1 VKASMKTTILQIGS
15 TITSRLLAGLL
26 QGAMLVLVAR
36 ATSPHDF
43 GLLSMAVGV
52 GMFAQTALDLGIVTF
67 LLVERASDR
76 GSRLLSGALVWNGR
90 TSLLLVG
97 VASLAIISISTLTG
111 AATLVLLP
119 LAIWIGAERNAE
131 AWLAIVYADGDW
143 IETAA
148 NLVIRRAIS
157 LVLLIALLGLNIQ
170 PLLAFSIAWGSASL
184 IGAVVARVRIA
195 RLVDPGDSLSFSQLL
210 SHTAPYWATT
220 AAMNSNTLDSLVVG
234 AVAGAQQSGLFSI
247 ASRLTNAL
255 RIIPTSVARAIL
267 PLAARRRASGE
278 SSGPLYLLIALT
290 IGSMTFIYILLMLGA
305 PYFVPRLLGENFR
318 QAIVPLQI
326 VLAGLPLASGVSI
339 LNAVLQGEG
348 NKGVVSR
355 IAVVCA
361 VLYLVALVPGSIAF
375 GANGASAV
383 LSLSYAIQLAALA
396 SSFLWFRRNS
406 RSVVTERRD
415 SLEVLG
421 RDTVG
426 AKQS

>member
-1 VKASMKTTILQIGS
+1 MKTTILQIGS

-26 QGAMLVLVAR
+26 QGAMLVLIAR

-43 GLLSMAVGV
+43 GLLSIAIGV

-76 GSRLLSGALVWNGR
+76 GSKLLSGALAWNSR
-90 TSLLLVG
+90 TSLFLGG
-97 VASLAIISISTLTG
+97 VACLAIVAVSTFSG
-111 AATLVLLP
+111 ATTLVLLP

-131 AWLAIVYADGDW
+131 ACLAIVYADGDW

-157 LVLLIALLGLNIQ
+157 LALLIALLGLNVQ
-170 PLLAFSIAWGSASL
+170 PLLAFSIAWGLASL
-184 IGAVVARVRIA
+184 TGAIIARVRIA
-195 RLVDPGDSLSFSQLL
+195 SLIDLGDSLSFSQLL

-234 AVAGAQQSGLFSI
+234 AVAGTQQSGLFSI
-247 ASRLTNAL
+247 SSRLTNPL

-278 SSGPLYLLIALT
+278 SSGPLYVLIALT
-290 IGSMTFIYILLMLGA
+290 IGSMSFIYILLMLGA
-305 PYFVPRLLGENFR
+305 PYFVPRLLGEDFR

-339 LNAVLQGEG
+339 FNAVLQGEG
-348 NKGVVSR
+348 NKVVVSR
-355 IAVVCA
+355 IAVICA

-375 GANGASAV
+375 GAIGAAAT
-383 LSLSYAIQLAALA
+383 LSLSYTVQLAALA
-396 SSFLWFRRNS
+396 ASFLWFRRKS
-406 RSVVTERRD
+406 CRVTTEKRE
-415 SLEVLG
+415 SLDVLRG
-421 RDTVG
+421 DTVE
-426 AKQS
+426 ARQS